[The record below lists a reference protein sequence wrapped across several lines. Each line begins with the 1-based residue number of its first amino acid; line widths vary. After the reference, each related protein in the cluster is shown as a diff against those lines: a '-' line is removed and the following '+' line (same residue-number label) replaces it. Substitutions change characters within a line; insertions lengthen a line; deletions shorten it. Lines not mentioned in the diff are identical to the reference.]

1 MSPLASNLFKLFVS
15 ADIGSVCTL
24 TLLLI
29 GLFFA
34 AWKAPAWVKEIGLA
48 SFAAGLL
55 WTIIGFIEMGKVISE
70 CAPDVDLYIVWAAVP
85 CALIPAAYGTVVYI
99 ISLIIRI
106 LRKPRI

>member
-1 MSPLASNLFKLFVS
+1 MPFKRGQGDLTKGWLDSALHDCPLRAYLCDKE
-15 ADIGSVCTL
+15 
-24 TLLLI
+24 
-29 GLFFA
+29 
-34 AWKAPAWVKEIGLA
+34 WVKEIGLA

-55 WTIIGFIEMGKVISE
+55 WTIIGFIEMGKVIPE

-106 LRKPRI
+106 IRKPRI